1 MGRVE
6 RGLVLGALALLPW
19 SVLPPAPWLHPRAQ
33 WSDVLLGLAVA
44 LRLSLLARQGFP
56 LPRPRPV
63 HAAYVGYVAWAGLS
77 WWTNG
82 AGAGAAKLLGIASL
96 VALAL
101 LTAEVT
107 RTRQGA
113 RAAAVALS
121 LGAFSAAL
129 AALLGAAL
137 FVTGR
142 DSFLLGGYGDLV
154 PGAYPRVQA
163 GLTHPNLLASYAIAA
178 AAVAASP
185 SSGLSDRWS
194 RGLRLLLG
202 LAVAFTF
209 SRAAL
214 GYVLAWLIAAADTRP
229 RRFLAAAGGA
239 LGLAA
244 IVALSYGNLALDPAR
259 PGQTHWLDTPSSRS
273 QTATSAWRTFLE
285 NPWLGIGPGR
295 TAAVK
300 DGFPY
305 EAHLTPL
312 NVAATLGGP
321 ALLCFAAIPL
331 CLWRSRSR
339 PLDRGLWGGMAGL
352 GLDALA
358 QDIED
363 FRHLW
368 VLFGWLD
375 GGRSPQGDQS
385 P

>member
-1 MGRVE
+1 VARLE
-6 RGLVLGALALLPW
+6 RGLVLGALALIPW
-19 SVLPPAPWLHPRAQ
+19 GVLPPAPWLHPRAQ
-33 WSDVLLGLAVA
+33 WSDVLLGLAVV
-44 LRLSLLARQGFP
+44 LRVSLLLRQGLR

-63 HAAYVGYVAWAGLS
+63 HAASLGYLAWAGLS
-77 WWTNG
+77 WWANG
-82 AGAGAAKLLGIASL
+82 AGAGGAKLLGLASL
-96 VALAL
+96 VALAA
-101 LTAEVT
+101 LTAEIT
-107 RTRQGA
+107 RTREGA

-121 LGAFSAAL
+121 LGAVSAAL
-129 AALLGAAL
+129 AAFLGAAL
-137 FVTGR
+137 FLAGR
-142 DSFLLGGYGDLV
+142 NSFLVGGYGDLV

-185 SSGLSDRWS
+185 SSGFSVRWS
-194 RGLRLLLG
+194 RGLRLLLA
-202 LAVAFTF
+202 LAVALTF

-214 GYVLAWLIAAADTRP
+214 GYVLAWLVAAASTRP
-229 RRFLAAAGGA
+229 RRILAAAG
-239 LGLAA
+239 AA
-244 IVALSYGNLALDPAR
+244 VSLTVIVALTYGNLALDPSR
-259 PGQTHWLDTPSSRS
+259 PGETRWLDAPSSRS
-273 QTATSAWRTFLE
+273 QTAASAWETFVA

-300 DGFPY
+300 DGLPY

-321 ALLCFAAIPL
+321 ALVCFGAIPL
-331 CLWRSRSR
+331 CLWRSRGR

-352 GLDALA
+352 ALDALA

-375 GGRSPQGDQS
+375 GGSARGRDQS